1 VGVGDGAAADGAG
14 EAEGAGVLLLGFGAF
29 FFACFGSAP
38 DGENDASFGAG
49 ATLTGVTADG
59 AAALLLL
66 LEVALPMPNATPN
79 ATTMAATAMA
89 ANRPGVIGLCRT
101 RRA

>member
-1 VGVGDGAAADGAG
+1 VGVGDGAAVDGAG
-14 EAEGAGVLLLGFGAF
+14 DPDGAGLLPLAFGAF

-38 DGENDASFGAG
+38 DAANDASFGAG

-59 AAALLLL
+59 AVALSSPPD
-66 LEVALPMPNATPN
+66 VALPMPKATAK
-79 ATTMAATAMA
+79 ATTTAAIAIA
-89 ANRPGVIGLCRT
+89 AKRPGVIGRCRT